1 VQYST
6 NRWGLLMILSLFMRM
21 WLLGLVAFFALG
33 PVQAAE
39 PQTASIER
47 FHAAL
52 IDNMKN
58 GKALGFEGRRA
69 KLEPIIK
76 ETFDIPTMARI
87 STGAAAWANLSD
99 ADKAAITEAFA
110 KWTTASYA
118 GNFSAFD
125 GESFVTK
132 SQTPEDGK
140 GNVLVNTQLI
150 PNGMAPVAFNY
161 RMQKSGE
168 TWKAVDIFLDGA
180 ISQLATFRAQF
191 ATVLSKGTPADLVA
205 HMNKLAAEANK
216 GS

>member
-1 VQYST
+1 
-6 NRWGLLMILSLFMRM
+6 MILRLFMGV
-21 WLLGLVAFFALG
+21 WLLGLGSLFTLG
-33 PVQAAE
+33 SARAAE
-39 PQTASIER
+39 PQTATIER

-87 STGAAAWANLSD
+87 STGAAAWTKLSD
-99 ADKAAITEAFA
+99 ADKAAITDGFA

-132 SQTPEDGK
+132 SQTPDDGK
-140 GNVLVNTQLI
+140 GNVLVNTQLT

-161 RMQKSGE
+161 RMQKTGE
-168 TWKAVDIFLDGA
+168 IWKVVDIFLDGA

-191 ATVLSKGTPADLVA
+191 ATVLGKGTPADLVA
-205 HMNKLAAEANK
+205 HMNKLAADANK

>member
-1 VQYST
+1 
-6 NRWGLLMILSLFMRM
+6 
-21 WLLGLVAFFALG
+21 LGGA
-33 PVQAAE
+33 QAAE
-39 PQTASIER
+39 PQTATIER

-69 KLEPIIK
+69 KLAPIVK

-87 STGAAAWANLSD
+87 STGAAAWAKMSD
-99 ADKAAITEAFA
+99 ADKAEITEAFGH
-110 KWTTASYA
+110 WTTASYA
-118 GNFSAFD
+118 GNFSTWN

-132 SQTPEDGK
+132 GLTPDDGR
-140 GNVLVNTQLI
+140 GNVLVNTQLL
-150 PNGMAPVAFNY
+150 PKGMSPVAFNY

-168 TWKAVDIFLDGA
+168 TWKVVDIFLDGA

-205 HMNKLAAEANK
+205 HMNKLAEEAK
-216 GS
+216 AKE